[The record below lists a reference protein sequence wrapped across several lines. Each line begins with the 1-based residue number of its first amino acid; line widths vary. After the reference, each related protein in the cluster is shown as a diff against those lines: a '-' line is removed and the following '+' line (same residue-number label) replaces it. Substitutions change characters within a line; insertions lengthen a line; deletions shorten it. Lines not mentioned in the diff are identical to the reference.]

1 MKIPDY
7 IFDKNIFHFLCEYI
21 CVYCNTTVVELSFH
35 RRSDLLYDMHYF
47 SFTKHYLN
55 TLQN

>member
-1 MKIPDY
+1 MKIPVY
-7 IFDKNIFHFLCEYI
+7 IFDNIFHFLCEYI

-55 TLQN
+55 TLES